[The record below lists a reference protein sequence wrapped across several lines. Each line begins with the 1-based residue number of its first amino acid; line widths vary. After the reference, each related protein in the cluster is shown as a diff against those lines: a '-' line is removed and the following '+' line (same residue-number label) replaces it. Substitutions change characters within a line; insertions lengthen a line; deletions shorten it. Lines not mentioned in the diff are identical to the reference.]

1 MQDFGMSFVSHVCL
15 GGIDCVK
22 GFPFLVTPKAQVTAS
37 NFLAKISQ
45 KPCGEKKNKGGV
57 KKNKGGVKKIKG
69 GVKKNKG
76 GVKKNKGGVKTTD
89 GSPVVQIGIWENY
102 KIIKSNVNLRLNRCS
117 KEKEPR

>member
-37 NFLAKISQ
+37 NFLAKITQ
-45 KPCGEKKNKGGV
+45 KPCGKKIKVGWKKNKGGV
-57 KKNKGGVKKIKG
+57 KEIKG

-76 GVKKNKGGVKTTD
+76 GVKKNKGGVKK
-89 GSPVVQIGIWENY
+89 N
-102 KIIKSNVNLRLNRCS
+102 
-117 KEKEPR
+117 